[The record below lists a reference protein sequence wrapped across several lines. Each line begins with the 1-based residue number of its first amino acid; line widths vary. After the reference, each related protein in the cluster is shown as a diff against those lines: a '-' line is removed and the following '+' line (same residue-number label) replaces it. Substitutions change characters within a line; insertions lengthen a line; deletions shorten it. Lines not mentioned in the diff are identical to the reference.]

1 MELALT
7 GDPITAERGYELG
20 LVNRIAEPD
29 HAVTDA
35 LTLAADIAANGPLA
49 LIGSKRIIQ
58 ESRDWPQAEMWE
70 RQAEI
75 SDPIL
80 ASEDAQEG
88 SKAFAEKRDPEWQ
101 GR

>member
-29 HAVTDA
+29 HAVTGRSPWPP
-35 LTLAADIAANGPLA
+35 TSRRNGPLA
-49 LIGSKRIIQ
+49 LIGSKRIVQ
-58 ESRDWPQAEMWE
+58 ESRDWPLTRCGSARPRSE
-70 RQAEI
+70 
-75 SDPIL
+75 PIL